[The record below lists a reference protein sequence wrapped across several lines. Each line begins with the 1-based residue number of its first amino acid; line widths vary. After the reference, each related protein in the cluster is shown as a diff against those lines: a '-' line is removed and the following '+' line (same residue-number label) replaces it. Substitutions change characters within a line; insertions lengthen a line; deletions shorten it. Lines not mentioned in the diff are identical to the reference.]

1 MAQNIASSPASAPLV
16 AVDSALK
23 WVRQTLDIEIQALTA
38 VRDRVGEPYARAVEL
53 LLACAG
59 RVIVI
64 GMGKSGHVGRKIAAT
79 LASTGTPAF
88 FVHPA
93 EAAHGDL
100 GMITAQDVVLML
112 SNSGESNEI
121 SLLLPA
127 LRRMA
132 VPVLALTSQAQSTL
146 AQHATLVLDTGPVQE
161 ACPLGLA
168 PTASTTVQMAVGDAL
183 AVALLDARGFAADDF
198 ARSHPAGAL
207 GRRLLVL
214 VRDVMR
220 TGDDLPQV
228 PLDAPLLEVLREMS
242 ARRLGLS
249 AVVDAQGHV
258 QGVFTD
264 GDLRR
269 LLEQPEAQSAWT
281 QLRARDV
288 MRPAPRTV
296 AAQALAADAAA
307 LMERHSVNALLVLD
321 ESGRLQGVLG
331 HHDLMQAKVI

>member
-1 MAQNIASSPASAPLV
+1 MPAELTASSATASAL
-16 AVDSALK
+16 D
-23 WVRQTLDIEIQALTA
+23 WVRRTLDIETQALQA
-38 VRDRVGEPYARAVEL
+38 VRDRVGEPYARAVAL
-53 LLACAG
+53 MLACTG
-59 RVIVI
+59 RIVVI
-64 GMGKSGHVGRKIAAT
+64 GMGKSGHVGKKVAAT

-100 GMITAQDVVLML
+100 GMITAQDVALVL

-127 LRRMA
+127 LHRLE
-132 VPVLALTSQAQSTL
+132 VPVVALTGGGNSSL
-146 AQHATLVLDTGPVQE
+146 ARHAAVVLDTGVAQE

-198 ARSHPAGAL
+198 ARSHPAGSL

-228 PLDAPLLEVLREMS
+228 GLDAPLVEVLREMS
-242 ARRLGLS
+242 AKRLGLS
-249 AVVDAQGHV
+249 AVVDASGRV

-269 LLEQPEAQSAWT
+269 LLERGDGAGWSS
-281 QLRARDV
+281 LRAGEV
-288 MRPAPRTV
+288 MRPGPRSV
-296 AAQALAADAAA
+296 SAQALAADAAA
-307 LMERHSVNALLVLD
+307 LMERHSISALLVLD
-321 ESGRLQGVLG
+321 NDGRLQGVLG